1 MWTMSKIATS
11 VLAIPIFRVSCIS
24 ILVFLNLLGI
34 ANIIGIFDTASA
46 APTLRNSNLQV
57 QTVATGLSAPTSMAF
72 IGPNDILVLE
82 KNTGMVKRVKDGRVL
97 SPPLLDVNVATE
109 SERGMLGIDVVKL
122 TSVHHFVFLYYTKAS
137 IRDGGDAIAN
147 QLVRYIFTNHPI
159 LGSAQGRIT
168 SPQVLL
174 NLPVT
179 PGLNHDGGKVV
190 IGPDRNVYT
199 VLGDLNRRTKAQNFE
214 DGPNADGTGGILRI
228 TQDGRTVGSGII
240 GSTNPLN
247 KYFAYGIRNSFG
259 IDFDPV
265 SGRLWDT
272 ENGPGSNDEI
282 NLVTPGS

>member
-1 MWTMSKIATS
+1 MY
-11 VLAIPIFRVSCIS
+11 SCI
-24 ILVFLNLLGI
+24 ILKQ
-34 ANIIGIFDTASA
+34 AYE
-46 APTLRNSNLQV
+46 
-57 QTVATGLSAPTSMAF
+57 MAET
-72 IGPNDILVLE
+72 P
-82 KNTGMVKRVKDGRVL
+82 
-97 SPPLLDVNVATE
+97 
-109 SERGMLGIDVVKL
+109 
-122 TSVHHFVFLYYTKAS
+122 
-137 IRDGGDAIAN
+137 IAN

-159 LGSAQGRIT
+159 LGSAQGIIT

-179 PGLNHDGGKVV
+179 PGPNHDGGKVV

-265 SGRLWDT
+265 TGRLWDT
-272 ENGPGSNDEI
+272 ENGPRSNDEI
-282 NLVTPGS
+282 NLVRTRI